1 MRCVTWKHFVN
12 TCLPFS
18 FRKEASLFRLSDPRT
33 LPFVVLI
40 TGGTSVP
47 QGHMCMLIRPTDT
60 QTLTDIVL
68 IRVPNCKQQKTTEA
82 DVRRKEIM
90 ERIKV

>member
-1 MRCVTWKHFVN
+1 
-12 TCLPFS
+12 
-18 FRKEASLFRLSDPRT
+18 
-33 LPFVVLI
+33 
-40 TGGTSVP
+40 
-47 QGHMCMLIRPTDT
+47 MLVHPTDT